1 MPSLDGPH
9 PVSSKL
15 QVRLPI
21 RLARKMRIRGGD
33 HFYWRLSDDLPDVL
47 QLVPA
52 EVVER
57 RYSAGERLEAADHEV
72 AQELSP
78 RAGQSGPTAGPER
91 TT

>member
-9 PVSSKL
+9 PISSKL

-21 RLARKMRIRGGD
+21 RMAKQLHIEGGD
-33 HFYWRLSDDLPDVL
+33 LFYWRISDDEPGLL

-52 EVVER
+52 EIVER
-57 RYSAGERLEAADHEV
+57 RYSAGERLENGAREV

-78 RAGQSGPTAGPER
+78 DIDKP
-91 TT
+91 